1 MLLAL
6 KSKQGD
12 ITAAF
17 LHVNL
22 EEGENAFME
31 MLQGFRKKGK
41 VLKLKKTLY
50 GLCQAPYTK
59 LKYLVEKLKACA
71 MSQSKVD
78 SC

>member
-1 MLLAL
+1 
-6 KSKQGD
+6 
-12 ITAAF
+12 
-17 LHVNL
+17 
-22 EEGENAFME
+22 ME
-31 MLQGFRKKGK
+31 MPQGFRKKGK

-50 GLCQAPYTK
+50 GPCQAPYTK